1 VKNAANPGARCVI
14 ANTPAEAAAIMNGE
28 EARLTKLIRDVGI
41 PPE

>member
-1 VKNAANPGARCVI
+1 VI